1 MKTQKQQD
9 VVLRCAQGLFE
20 GLTAS
25 QPSPANQKLAYAEPW
40 VLGNAPIVF
49 HGHALV
55 NSHDRL
61 WAFSPIDEAGCWRL
75 GLEAGWHDLLVD
87 IWFIIYLVIHVF
99 KNQVLDTNAV
109 DFGRSSYCAQ
119 YIYERWKRSRGP

>member
-9 VVLRCAQGLFE
+9 VPLRCAQGLFE

-25 QPSPANQKLAYAEPW
+25 QPTEWSPANRKLAYAEPW

-49 HGHALV
+49 RAHALV
-55 NSHDRL
+55 NGHDRP
-61 WAFSPIDEAGCWRL
+61 WAFSPIDEAGCGRL
-75 GLEAGWHDLLVD
+75 GLEAGWHDLLMD

-109 DFGRSSYCAQ
+109 DFG
-119 YIYERWKRSRGP
+119 WLF